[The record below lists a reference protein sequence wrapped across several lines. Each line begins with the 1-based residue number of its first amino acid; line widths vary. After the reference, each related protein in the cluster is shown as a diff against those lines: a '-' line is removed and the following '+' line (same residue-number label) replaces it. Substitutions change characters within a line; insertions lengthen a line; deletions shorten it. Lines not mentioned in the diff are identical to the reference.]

1 MEGKK
6 NLVQIK
12 ALKHKPNYR
21 VSLNFPYFNST
32 IQSCFDKQIHLKI
45 LQHQREL
52 IFQSSSAKCN
62 KYWYLMAK
70 KLNFSIS
77 YINKLTSSSDTQMSD
92 VIHTLGSSP
101 EDFVTFWSVHIKWIL
116 NDHEYIH
123 THTMNMYK
131 YAQIC
136 TNLLFHQPDYRF
148 AKENLWCLCLTW
160 K

>member
-1 MEGKK
+1 MLFSTFRLVNTFPLLQQRVSVQVQEKK
-6 NLVQIK
+6 FLVQIK
-12 ALKHKPNYR
+12 ALKHKLNYR

-32 IQSCFDKQIHLKI
+32 IQSCFDKQIHMKI

-77 YINKLTSSSDTQMSD
+77 YINKLTYSSDTQVSD

-101 EDFVTFWSVHIKWIL
+101 EDFVTF
-116 NDHEYIH
+116 
-123 THTMNMYK
+123 
-131 YAQIC
+131 
-136 TNLLFHQPDYRF
+136 
-148 AKENLWCLCLTW
+148 
-160 K
+160 